1 MRILE
6 EPHVT
11 WKSHGK
17 SYSTRE
23 TNRRSDRERQDRKPG
38 QSITDNQGK
47 KDKPWLVATTMCSLT
62 LLENQWASAICN
74 FSEPAA
80 RASPHVGSHIALTHR
95 ISSKRESSRSLCGYR
110 VKKGVPCAKSH
121 PILGNVRGAGRNIQW
136 RNSSR
141 HLNSRFLIGQK
152 LFSTDTEGSPVLVS
166 TDSKDARPRVVPFI
180 LLALLRFHQQN

>member
-1 MRILE
+1 MTCGYYYVQSHFCSKISERVRY
-6 EPHVT
+6 VT
-11 WKSHGK
+11 SQ
-17 SYSTRE
+17 
-23 TNRRSDRERQDRKPG
+23 NP
-38 QSITDNQGK
+38 
-47 KDKPWLVATTMCSLT
+47 
-62 LLENQWASAICN
+62 LLA
-74 FSEPAA
+74 
-80 RASPHVGSHIALTHR
+80 ASPHVGSHIALTHR